1 MEGALS
7 KWTNVVKGNMMYH
20 ICQLGDVFHHKTL
33 FRFLRFQ
40 GKEKEN
46 TIVQNLRFSSQLIE
60 KCRQNFLPSLTFMP
74 RPLTV
79 SIFSVIDFVLFQLKK
94 FFNLIAALLRHL
106 SCPLH
111 FVFI

>member
-60 KCRQNFLPSLTFMP
+60 KCRQHFLPSLTFMP
-74 RPLTV
+74 RPLLFPYFLLL
-79 SIFSVIDFVLFQLKK
+79 ILYFS
-94 FFNLIAALLRHL
+94 N
-106 SCPLH
+106 
-111 FVFI
+111 